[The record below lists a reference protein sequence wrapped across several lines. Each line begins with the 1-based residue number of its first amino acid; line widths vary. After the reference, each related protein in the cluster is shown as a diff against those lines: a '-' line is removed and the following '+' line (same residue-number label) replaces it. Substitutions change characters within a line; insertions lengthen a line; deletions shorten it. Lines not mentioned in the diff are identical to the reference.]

1 MPSHLILRYFALVV
15 KLQLLATVQGIKNS
29 CIVVEIGLEG
39 IFFPLLL
46 SRIAWMLPSRIP
58 GIKTEWEL
66 QWLVGWFAEH
76 WTKGVHKVVEKTDTA
91 PHLEDFSLVHVILQ
105 HDRELRTMQKHS
117 NKNCNM
123 YSHLFVVGCYNWG
136 GTWREWRKLTTLWD
150 EDRCE
155 KTVGTDEERKERG

>member
-1 MPSHLILRYFALVV
+1 MSHQELTANLMPSHLILRYFALVV
-15 KLQLLATVQGIKNS
+15 KLQLLATVQGIKLHS
-29 CIVVEIGLEG
+29 GSDWVGRD
-39 IFFPLLL
+39 FFPLLL
-46 SRIAWMLPSRIP
+46 SHIAWMLRSRIP

-76 WTKGVHKVVEKTDTA
+76 WTKGVHKVVEKTDTT

-123 YSHLFVVGCYNWG
+123 YSHFCLWWDV
-136 GTWREWRKLTTLWD
+136 TT
-150 EDRCE
+150 
-155 KTVGTDEERKERG
+155 KEEHEGSDVS